1 MSTSIRLHHLYLYMG
16 LPSGVVVKNPHS
28 NAGDSGPIP
37 GSGRSPGEEND
48 NPFQYSCLGNPW
60 TEEHGRLQSMGSQR
74 ARHNWATCSVSEQ
87 QQQHIYVCVSSWL
100 CFSAEPWLIQ
110 EVFDNM
116 GGGEE
121 RWFVAFAYFY
131 GINTLTMDKLKFPI

>member
-60 TEEHGRLQSMGSQR
+60 TEEHGRLQSMGSLRVGHDRATSLSLFTFVHWRRKWQR
-74 ARHNWATCSVSEQ
+74 TPVFLPGKPMDRGACWALVHGFAKNWTQLS
-87 QQQHIYVCVSSWL
+87 
-100 CFSAEPWLIQ
+100 
-110 EVFDNM
+110 D
-116 GGGEE
+116 
-121 RWFVAFAYFY
+121 
-131 GINTLTMDKLKFPI
+131 